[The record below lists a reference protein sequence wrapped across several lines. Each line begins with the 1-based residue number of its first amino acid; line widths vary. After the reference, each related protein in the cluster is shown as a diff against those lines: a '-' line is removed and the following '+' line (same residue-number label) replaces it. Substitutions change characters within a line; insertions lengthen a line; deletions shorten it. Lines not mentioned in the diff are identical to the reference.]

1 MRSSTIPCK
10 WSDYNPVTGKE
21 GVTFITRR
29 FTCHD
34 IAVSCIIPC
43 TLTIIQ
49 KFKDVI
55 IGRSTPSPS
64 PVGGGGIIVFAQ
76 NLLAVC
82 GIVLGV
88 VPILVP
94 FVVVK
99 GIRGLRCRLTPGEK
113 RPDFLRLVRAHVT
126 GGPFQAVA
134 HLDIHMTVD
143 HVRLQSAI
151 HGFKRNDVEVVY
163 SSKCCSQ
170 PLIQPS
176 SKEYIQTTDSSPSS
190 RSRCGLWRRLPSR
203 PAQTNQRCRW
213 RSP

>member
-1 MRSSTIPCK
+1 MKSSTIPCK

-29 FTCHD
+29 FTCQD

-55 IGRSTPSPS
+55 IRRSTPSPS
-64 PVGGGGIIVFAQ
+64 PVGGGGIILFSQ
-76 NLLAVC
+76 NLLAVY

-94 FVVVK
+94 FVVIQ

-126 GGPFQAVA
+126 GGPFQVVA

>member
-29 FTCHD
+29 FTCQD

-64 PVGGGGIIVFAQ
+64 PVGGGGIILFSQ
-76 NLLAVC
+76 NLLAVY

-94 FVVVK
+94 FVVIQ

-151 HGFKRNDVEVVY
+151 HGFKRNEVEVVY
-163 SSKCCSQ
+163 YSSIKVLLSTAHSAILKGIYSDDRFQ
-170 PLIQPS
+170 PIVSFSMWTLAKAAI
-176 SKEYIQTTDSSPSS
+176 SP
-190 RSRCGLWRRLPSR
+190 R
-203 PAQTNQRCRW
+203 TNE
-213 RSP
+213 SEM